1 VRVPTQA
8 SLMIFTP
15 YEYPHWLSVSTDSE
29 HSHQRLRASQLIRS
43 QGALTL
49 AVAVLDHHMIRRP
62 ACSFGFGA
70 TSRNA
75 SD

>member
-1 VRVPTQA
+1 
-8 SLMIFTP
+8 
-15 YEYPHWLSVSTDSE
+15 VSTDSE

>member
-1 VRVPTQA
+1 
-8 SLMIFTP
+8 
-15 YEYPHWLSVSTDSE
+15 
-29 HSHQRLRASQLIRS
+29 
-43 QGALTL
+43 
-49 AVAVLDHHMIRRP
+49 VLDHHMIRRP